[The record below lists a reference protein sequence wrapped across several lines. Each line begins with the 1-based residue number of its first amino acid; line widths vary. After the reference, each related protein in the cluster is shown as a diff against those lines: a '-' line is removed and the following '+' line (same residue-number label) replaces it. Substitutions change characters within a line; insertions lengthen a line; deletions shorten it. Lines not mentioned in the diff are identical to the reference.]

1 MHTLDRYFTPTE
13 RPMELTDEISEG
25 LLRTV
30 IRNAEIVMRVPD
42 DYDARAEIMWA
53 GALSHNGLTGCGQ
66 ATDFAP
72 HMLQHELGGMF
83 DSAHGAGIAAVWGSW
98 ARYVYKTDPHRFA
111 KMAVNVL
118 GAEAGADD
126 EQTALAGIR
135 AMEEFFRSIGMPTS
149 IAELEGFE
157 LTDERSTRW
166 RAPA

>member
-1 MHTLDRYFTPTE
+1 
-13 RPMELTDEISEG
+13 
-25 LLRTV
+25 
-30 IRNAEIVMRVPD
+30 MRVPD

-135 AMEEFFRSIGMPTS
+135 AIEEFFRSIGMPTS

-157 LTDERSTRW
+157 LTDEQIDTLA
-166 RAPA
+166 RACVSRERERNHRCVSAAGA

>member
-1 MHTLDRYFTPTE
+1 MTR
-13 RPMELTDEISEG
+13 
-25 LLRTV
+25 
-30 IRNAEIVMRVPD
+30 
-42 DYDARAEIMWA
+42 ARKSCGRAR
-53 GALSHNGLTGCGQ
+53 SPHNGLTGCGQ

-135 AMEEFFRSIGMPTS
+135 AIEEFFRSIGMPTS

-157 LTDERSTRW
+157 LTDEQIDTLARACVSRSASGNHRCVS
-166 RAPA
+166 AAGA